1 VDFARPRKKQPKQV
15 KQPVVVSDSTEKY
28 ILFVGNLTWRV
39 RNRHLRELFASTP
52 GVLSAEVIFHTTTP
66 RRSAGYAFVSFSSK
80 EDAEAA
86 ISTLNGQNLMGRPI
100 NVMFKEESAKK
111 NESSVPKEEVSEVE
125 SSEQSDS

>member
-1 VDFARPRKKQPKQV
+1 MDFARPRKKQPKQV

-80 EDAEAA
+80 EAAEAA
-86 ISTLNGQNLMGRPI
+86 ISTLNGQVNNNRLYHIHVCIVIKILPH
-100 NVMFKEESAKK
+100 
-111 NESSVPKEEVSEVE
+111 SSCCCI
-125 SSEQSDS
+125 